1 MAKVHFTGLQDMDF
15 TSRDGKQ
22 IDGIKLFFTYPDE
35 NVMGIKADSKF
46 VNRDSCKNLGF
57 TVDSLSPLIGKDVEI
72 ETNIKGGITGVRA
85 VAKSN

>member
-15 TSRDGKQ
+15 NTRDGSH

-46 VNRDSCKNLGF
+46 INRDICRNLGF
-57 TVDSLSPLIGKDVEI
+57 TVDSLSPMIVKDVEI
-72 ETNIKGGITGVRA
+72 ETNIKGAIIGVIPIG
-85 VAKSN
+85 K